1 MTGIE
6 RLLRA
11 PQILYRRRRRYEA
24 VFNTPDGQWV
34 LRDILQTGMVGMDI
48 MIPGDPYR
56 THYLLGQQRL
66 AIGIVSKLNMSNER
80 ILKLTMESD
89 DVEDED

>member
-11 PQILYRRRRRYEA
+11 PQVLYRRRRRYEA

-34 LRDILQTGMVGMDI
+34 LRDILQSGMVGMDI
-48 MIPGDPYR
+48 MVPGDPYR

-66 AIGIVSKLNMSNER
+66 AIGIVSKLNMTNEQM
-80 ILKLTMESD
+80 LKLTMERND
-89 DVEDED
+89 GEEQD

>member
-1 MTGIE
+1 MTSIE
-6 RLLRA
+6 RLLQA
-11 PQILYRRRRRYEA
+11 SGVLYKRRRRYEA

-34 LRDILQTGMVGMDI
+34 LRDILRTGMVGMDI

-66 AIGIVSKLNMSNER
+66 AIGIVSKLKMSNER